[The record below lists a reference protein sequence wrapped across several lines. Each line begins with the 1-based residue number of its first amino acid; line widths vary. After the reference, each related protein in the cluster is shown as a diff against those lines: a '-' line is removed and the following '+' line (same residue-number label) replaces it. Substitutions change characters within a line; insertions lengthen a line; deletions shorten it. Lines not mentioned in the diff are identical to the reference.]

1 MGTNWNAAHT
11 HWETT
16 ARGWDVLHDQRINK
30 GTAFPADERRELGLI
45 GQLPPQVLTLGDQAA
60 RAYEQYCGQP
70 SDLDKN
76 VYLTALRDRNQ
87 VLFYHLL
94 GTHLQEM
101 LPVVYTPVVAQAI
114 ERYSHV
120 YRRPRGV
127 FLSVNEM
134 GAVEES
140 LRNSGLGPDEVDLI
154 VATDGEGILGI
165 GDWGLGGMD
174 IAIGKLAVYTAA
186 AGINP
191 ARVLPVML
199 DVGTNQ
205 LRLLGDPAY
214 LGNQHPRVPPERY
227 DEFMDV
233 FVEAVRRVFPHAL
246 LHWEDLGVANGRRLL
261 QRYQDRIATF
271 NDDMQGTGA
280 TTLAAVLAGVRATG
294 IPMREQRVVVFGA
307 GTAGVGI
314 ADQLRDAIAADGRT
328 VAEATAQ
335 VYCIDR
341 HGLITDH
348 MSDLMDFQRPYA
360 RPAAEVADWAHDQ
373 TLGGVPLAEVLRRVH
388 PTILLGTSTRAGAFT
403 EELIRELASVVKRPI
418 ILPMSNPTAL
428 MEARPAD
435 LIHWTEGRAL
445 VASGSPFPPVT
456 YDRRTYVIGQAN
468 NALIFPGLGL
478 GAIVGRASRVTDR
491 MLRAAAAAV
500 AGLVDAEVSGALL
513 PHFDDLRGTS
523 AAVASA
529 VIRAAQAD
537 GVAQADLGRD
547 VDAAV
552 RAAMWW
558 PRYAPVRA
566 V

>member
-1 MGTNWNAAHT
+1 MRTGWNARDGV
-11 HWETT
+11 WETD
-16 ARGWDVLHDQRINK
+16 ARGWEVLHDPRINK
-30 GTAFPADERRELGLI
+30 GTAFPIAERRALGLI
-45 GQLPPQVLTLGDQAA
+45 GQLPPQVLTLHDQAA
-60 RAYEQYCGQP
+60 RAYDQYSGQP
-70 SDLDKN
+70 SDLDRN
-76 VYLTALRDRNQ
+76 VYLTALRDRNL

-114 ERYSHV
+114 QRYSHV

-127 FLSVNEM
+127 FLSVDETDQ
-134 GAVEES
+134 VEES
-140 LRNSGLGPDEVDLI
+140 LRNTRLGPDDVDLI

-214 LGNQHPRVPPERY
+214 LGNQHPRVSADRY
-227 DEFMDV
+227 DAFIDV
-233 FVEAVRRVFPHAL
+233 FVDSVSRLFPNAL
-246 LHWEDLGVANGRRLL
+246 LHWEDLGVANGRRVL
-261 QRYQDRIATF
+261 QRYRDRIATF

-280 TTLAAVLAGVRATG
+280 TCLAAVLAGARATG
-294 IPMREQRVVVFGA
+294 IPMRDQQIVVFGA
-307 GTAGVGI
+307 GTAGMGI
-314 ADQLRDAIAADGRT
+314 ADQLRDAIAADGRST
-328 VAEATAQ
+328 AEATAQ
-335 VYCIDR
+335 VYCLDR
-341 HGLITDH
+341 HGLLTDD
-348 MSDLMDFQRPYA
+348 MPDLLDFQRPYA
-360 RPAAEVADWAHDQ
+360 RAASEVSGWQHDRA
-373 TLGGVPLAEVLRRVH
+373 LGGVPLAEVLRRVH

-403 EELIRELASVVKRPI
+403 EEMIRELAATVKRPI

-428 MEARPAD
+428 VEARPAD
-435 LIHWTEGRAL
+435 LINWTEGRAL
-445 VASGSPFPPVT
+445 VAAGSPFPPVT

-478 GAIVGRASRVTDR
+478 GAIVSRASRVTDR
-491 MLRAAAAAV
+491 MLRAAATAV
-500 AGLVDAEVSGALL
+500 AGLVDPEVSGALL

-523 AAVASA
+523 AEVAAA
-529 VIRAAQAD
+529 VIRAAEED
-537 GVAQADLGRD
+537 GVARADLGD

-558 PRYAPVRA
+558 PRYQPIQA